1 MRLCGSVRDVIRQ
14 RSVSAKIAA
23 ADWQHNP
30 WRRCHERAGASA
42 ALFKPG
48 HFDLCPLWPL
58 QPTKPIALEL
68 CFRHLKGRSVS
79 IGVNVGR
86 SRQRNAVQRPEKPDR
101 IREAVA
107 LVDAA
112 DQPLAAEDVVIDVVL
127 VDAVAKAGWAE
138 LEGLKSVVAT
148 PVLA

>member
-1 MRLCGSVRDVIRQ
+1 VD
-14 RSVSAKIAA
+14 A
-23 ADWQHNP
+23 
-30 WRRCHERAGASA
+30 
-42 ALFKPG
+42 
-48 HFDLCPLWPL
+48 
-58 QPTKPIALEL
+58 
-68 CFRHLKGRSVS
+68 
-79 IGVNVGR
+79 GR
-86 SRQRNAVQRPEKPDR
+86 SRQRNAVQRPEKPDC

-112 DQPLAAEDVVIDVVL
+112 DQPPAEDVVIDVVL

>member
-1 MRLCGSVRDVIRQ
+1 MD
-14 RSVSAKIAA
+14 A
-23 ADWQHNP
+23 
-30 WRRCHERAGASA
+30 
-42 ALFKPG
+42 
-48 HFDLCPLWPL
+48 
-58 QPTKPIALEL
+58 
-68 CFRHLKGRSVS
+68 GRS
-79 IGVNVGR
+79 G
-86 SRQRNAVQRPEKPDR
+86 QHNAVQRPEEPNF

>member
-1 MRLCGSVRDVIRQ
+1 MD
-14 RSVSAKIAA
+14 A
-23 ADWQHNP
+23 
-30 WRRCHERAGASA
+30 
-42 ALFKPG
+42 
-48 HFDLCPLWPL
+48 
-58 QPTKPIALEL
+58 
-68 CFRHLKGRSVS
+68 
-79 IGVNVGR
+79 GR
-86 SRQRNAVQRPEKPDR
+86 SRQRNAVQRPEKSDR

>member
-1 MRLCGSVRDVIRQ
+1 M
-14 RSVSAKIAA
+14 
-23 ADWQHNP
+23 
-30 WRRCHERAGASA
+30 
-42 ALFKPG
+42 
-48 HFDLCPLWPL
+48 
-58 QPTKPIALEL
+58 
-68 CFRHLKGRSVS
+68 
-79 IGVNVGR
+79 NVGR
-86 SRQRNAVQRPEKPDR
+86 SRQRKAVQRLEKPDR

>member
-1 MRLCGSVRDVIRQ
+1 M
-14 RSVSAKIAA
+14 
-23 ADWQHNP
+23 P
-30 WRRCHERAGASA
+30 
-42 ALFKPG
+42 
-48 HFDLCPLWPL
+48 
-58 QPTKPIALEL
+58 
-68 CFRHLKGRSVS
+68 
-79 IGVNVGR
+79 IGVDAGR

>member
-1 MRLCGSVRDVIRQ
+1 M
-14 RSVSAKIAA
+14 AA
-23 ADWQHNP
+23 AGD
-30 WRRCHERAGASA
+30 A
-42 ALFKPG
+42 AKVVL
-48 HFDLCPLWPL
+48 
-58 QPTKPIALEL
+58 I
-68 CFRHLKGRSVS
+68 
-79 IGVNVGR
+79 
-86 SRQRNAVQRPEKPDR
+86 DR
-101 IREAVA
+101 DYKAKETPATREPRFFWAEAVA

>member
-1 MRLCGSVRDVIRQ
+1 M
-14 RSVSAKIAA
+14 
-23 ADWQHNP
+23 
-30 WRRCHERAGASA
+30 
-42 ALFKPG
+42 
-48 HFDLCPLWPL
+48 
-58 QPTKPIALEL
+58 
-68 CFRHLKGRSVS
+68 S

-86 SRQRNAVQRPEKPDR
+86 SGQRNAVQRPEKPDR

>member
-1 MRLCGSVRDVIRQ
+1 M
-14 RSVSAKIAA
+14 
-23 ADWQHNP
+23 
-30 WRRCHERAGASA
+30 
-42 ALFKPG
+42 
-48 HFDLCPLWPL
+48 
-58 QPTKPIALEL
+58 
-68 CFRHLKGRSVS
+68 S

-86 SRQRNAVQRPEKPDR
+86 SRQRNAVQRPEKPDS
-101 IREAVA
+101 IRETVA

-112 DQPLAAEDVVIDVVL
+112 DQPFAAEDVVIDVVL

>member
-1 MRLCGSVRDVIRQ
+1 MDAW
-14 RSVSAKIAA
+14 RSGQN
-23 ADWQHNP
+23 D
-30 WRRCHERAGASA
+30 
-42 ALFKPG
+42 
-48 HFDLCPLWPL
+48 
-58 QPTKPIALEL
+58 
-68 CFRHLKGRSVS
+68 
-79 IGVNVGR
+79 
-86 SRQRNAVQRPEKPDR
+86 AVQRPEEPNL

>member
-1 MRLCGSVRDVIRQ
+1 MPR
-14 RSVSAKIAA
+14 RS
-23 ADWQHNP
+23 
-30 WRRCHERAGASA
+30 G
-42 ALFKPG
+42 
-48 HFDLCPLWPL
+48 
-58 QPTKPIALEL
+58 
-68 CFRHLKGRSVS
+68 
-79 IGVNVGR
+79 
-86 SRQRNAVQRPEKPDR
+86 
-101 IREAVA
+101 EAVA

>member
-1 MRLCGSVRDVIRQ
+1 MD
-14 RSVSAKIAA
+14 A
-23 ADWQHNP
+23 
-30 WRRCHERAGASA
+30 
-42 ALFKPG
+42 
-48 HFDLCPLWPL
+48 
-58 QPTKPIALEL
+58 
-68 CFRHLKGRSVS
+68 
-79 IGVNVGR
+79 GR
-86 SRQRNAVQRPEKPDR
+86 SRQRNAVQRPEKSDR

-138 LEGLKSVVAT
+138 LEGLKSVVAM

>member
-1 MRLCGSVRDVIRQ
+1 VD
-14 RSVSAKIAA
+14 A
-23 ADWQHNP
+23 
-30 WRRCHERAGASA
+30 
-42 ALFKPG
+42 
-48 HFDLCPLWPL
+48 
-58 QPTKPIALEL
+58 
-68 CFRHLKGRSVS
+68 
-79 IGVNVGR
+79 GR

>member
-1 MRLCGSVRDVIRQ
+1 MD
-14 RSVSAKIAA
+14 A
-23 ADWQHNP
+23 
-30 WRRCHERAGASA
+30 
-42 ALFKPG
+42 
-48 HFDLCPLWPL
+48 
-58 QPTKPIALEL
+58 
-68 CFRHLKGRSVS
+68 
-79 IGVNVGR
+79 GR
-86 SRQRNAVQRPEKPDR
+86 SRQRNAVQRPEKPDC

>member
-1 MRLCGSVRDVIRQ
+1 MD
-14 RSVSAKIAA
+14 A
-23 ADWQHNP
+23 
-30 WRRCHERAGASA
+30 
-42 ALFKPG
+42 
-48 HFDLCPLWPL
+48 
-58 QPTKPIALEL
+58 
-68 CFRHLKGRSVS
+68 
-79 IGVNVGR
+79 GR
-86 SRQRNAVQRPEKPDR
+86 SRQRNAVQRPEKPDP
-101 IREAVA
+101 VA

>member
-1 MRLCGSVRDVIRQ
+1 MD
-14 RSVSAKIAA
+14 A
-23 ADWQHNP
+23 
-30 WRRCHERAGASA
+30 
-42 ALFKPG
+42 
-48 HFDLCPLWPL
+48 
-58 QPTKPIALEL
+58 
-68 CFRHLKGRSVS
+68 
-79 IGVNVGR
+79 GR
-86 SRQRNAVQRPEKPDR
+86 SRQHDAVQRPEEPNF

>member
-1 MRLCGSVRDVIRQ
+1 MASSKF
-14 RSVSAKIAA
+14 RSE
-23 ADWQHNP
+23 P
-30 WRRCHERAGASA
+30 
-42 ALFKPG
+42 
-48 HFDLCPLWPL
+48 
-58 QPTKPIALEL
+58 
-68 CFRHLKGRSVS
+68 
-79 IGVNVGR
+79 IGVDAGR

>member
-1 MRLCGSVRDVIRQ
+1 M
-14 RSVSAKIAA
+14 
-23 ADWQHNP
+23 
-30 WRRCHERAGASA
+30 
-42 ALFKPG
+42 
-48 HFDLCPLWPL
+48 
-58 QPTKPIALEL
+58 
-68 CFRHLKGRSVS
+68 S

-112 DQPLAAEDVVIDVVL
+112 DQPLAAEDVVIDAVL
-127 VDAVAKAGWAE
+127 VGAVAKAGWAE